1 MFCLGLSEGK
11 RLYKMKSI
19 SGPYFSTQITQTPP
33 LHTAYYRLT
42 ENFKPSSFNGECAQ
56 SHSGW
61 HNLSSGEVRES
72 TDFGNLSAVNLKPV
86 TFEIGIDIMP
96 HERKINHDL
105 SSLTKFLL
113 VQYQLKWFVSSV
125 TREVFWA
132 TFEGSLIFKGNGPDV
147 FWWRS
152 WSYVFVFFS

>member
-1 MFCLGLSEGK
+1 MRPG
-11 RLYKMKSI
+11 
-19 SGPYFSTQITQTPP
+19 
-33 LHTAYYRLT
+33 
-42 ENFKPSSFNGECAQ
+42 Q

-132 TFEGSLIFKGNGPDV
+132 TFEGSLI
-147 FWWRS
+147 
-152 WSYVFVFFS
+152 

>member
-1 MFCLGLSEGK
+1 M
-11 RLYKMKSI
+11 
-19 SGPYFSTQITQTPP
+19 
-33 LHTAYYRLT
+33 T
-42 ENFKPSSFNGECAQ
+42 ENFKPSSCNGECAQ

-72 TDFGNLSAVNLKPV
+72 TDFGNLSAVNQRPV

-113 VQYQLKWFVSSV
+113 VQYQLRWFVSSV
-125 TREVFWA
+125 TTEVLSA
-132 TFEGSLIFKGNGPDV
+132 NAEGSLIHKGNGPGNARLLAGEDGGHI
-147 FWWRS
+147 
-152 WSYVFVFFS
+152 YFFRCILVEI

>member
-1 MFCLGLSEGK
+1 
-11 RLYKMKSI
+11 
-19 SGPYFSTQITQTPP
+19 
-33 LHTAYYRLT
+33 
-42 ENFKPSSFNGECAQ
+42 
-56 SHSGW
+56 
-61 HNLSSGEVRES
+61 
-72 TDFGNLSAVNLKPV
+72 
-86 TFEIGIDIMP
+86 MP

-152 WSYVFVFFS
+152 WSYVFVFFFMIISMFASCDGEEGCSLVEMELIKYFLFFLLIKLYICLFQLLERKGALRWRLRS

>member
-1 MFCLGLSEGK
+1 MRATCWPLKTFYKAFCQWDPQFCFVWVYQKVSAH
-11 RLYKMKSI
+11 Y
-19 SGPYFSTQITQTPP
+19 YTNNHNSTKWNQFVDHIFQHRSHKL
-33 LHTAYYRLT
+33 LHTAHYRVT

-61 HNLSSGEVRES
+61 HNLSSVEVRES

-113 VQYQLKWFVSSV
+113 VQYQL
-125 TREVFWA
+125 R
-132 TFEGSLIFKGNGPDV
+132 
-147 FWWRS
+147 
-152 WSYVFVFFS
+152 